1 MPKLIDTKV
10 EQLFTGNVKPQR
22 NGVEIDK
29 GVIIT
34 KDYIEKNKDQ
44 LGNTISY

>member
-22 NGVEIDK
+22 DGVEIDK
-29 GVIIT
+29 GVILT
-34 KDYIEKNKDQ
+34 KDYIEKNKEHIEDVV
-44 LGNTISY
+44 TY